1 MLHKLIAK
9 AAMAATLTVAA
20 VSVTAT
26 SAVAQSGNVSFTGSV
41 DLFNDPLDNTNSTL
55 YIDFLSPMLGGRGT
69 LNTVV
74 GSTSGVFDAPF
85 VATASVSDLRVTPT
99 TTSLVSSPL
108 MTYGGYTFTN
118 VTFLQANAANYT
130 STYGSIGLRETTV
143 GAASNVSAEINLF
156 GTLTDNAGFS
166 TQFTGVFTT
175 QFANTTL
182 TQLLTDVNSPG
193 GIRNQGVSASFG
205 YTTSVVPEPSTY
217 ALMAAGLAGLALVA
231 RRRRSA

>member
-41 DLFNDPLDNTNSTL
+41 DLFNDPLDPSLNTL
-55 YIDFLSPMLGGRGT
+55 YIDFLSPALGGTGT

-74 GSTSGVFDAPF
+74 GSTSGVFSTPF
-85 VATASVSDLRVTPT
+85 VGTATVSDLRVTPVST
-99 TTSLVSSPL
+99 TLATNPL
-108 MTYGGYTFTN
+108 MVYGGYTFTN
-118 VTFLQANAANYT
+118 VTFVQANPMNYT

-143 GAASNVSAEINLF
+143 GGASNVSAEINLF
-156 GTLTDNAGFS
+156 GTLMGPDNFS
-166 TQFTGVFTT
+166 TQFSGVFTT

-182 TQLLTDVNSPG
+182 TQLLTQVNSPG
-193 GIRNQGVSASFG
+193 GVTQQGVSASFG

-231 RRRRSA
+231 RRRRTA